1 MGAAMSVNA
10 AAPLLRVEGV
20 RKRYPNGVEAV
31 KSISL
36 DVRPGEVF
44 GLVGPNGAGKST
56 LLKLMAGLLRPEAGT
71 VRVAERDLT
80 GDPAAAAR
88 FIGLMPDPLG
98 VYTDVSC
105 REYLQ
110 FFAKIHGLEGAQM
123 DRRIE
128 ETAETLELGPWM
140 DEEVESLSA
149 GWQRRLALGRMLLTE
164 APILLLDEPA
174 AGLDVK
180 ARAELLEI
188 VRGLAARGRTVV
200 ISSHILP
207 ELEELADRFGIMNQG
222 KWVEIASGKTFFRR
236 GELKGGLGG
245 RRWRVLCGGGDAARR
260 ALEEANVKPTA
271 IDGGWE
277 FEAGTD
283 GEAAE
288 CLRKVVAAGAA
299 VVDFRRMDT
308 GLSDLVLRLLDAGG
322 EA

>member
-71 VRVAERDLT
+71 VRVGERDLT

-110 FFAKIHGLEGAQM
+110 FFAMVHGLAGAAFQTQLARAA
-123 DRRIE
+123 DV
-128 ETAETLELGPWM
+128 LGLGPWL
-140 DEEVESLSA
+140 DAEVESLSA
-149 GWQRRLALGRMLLTE
+149 GWQRRLALGRMLLLD
-164 APILLLDEPA
+164 APLLLLDEPA

-180 ARAELLEI
+180 ARAELLDI
-188 VRGLAARGRTVV
+188 VRGLSALGRTVV

-207 ELEELADRFGIMNQG
+207 ELEELADRFGILDQG
-222 KWVEIASGKTFFRR
+222 HWVEVAPGQAFFDR
-236 GELKGGLGG
+236 GELKAGLGG
-245 RRWRVLCGGGDAARR
+245 NRWRLRCAPTERTLAALRELSV
-260 ALEEANVKPTA
+260 APVATE
-271 IDGGWE
+271 DGVE
-277 FEAGTD
+277 FS
-283 GEAAE
+283 AASAPQAAA
-288 CLRKVVAAGAA
+288 CLRAAVQAGAD
-299 VVDFRRMDT
+299 VTDFRR
-308 GLSDLVLRLLDAGG
+308 LDAGLAEVVLKLLEG
-322 EA
+322 GTAR